1 MAYCYA
7 TAFQCKSSQ
16 LLVLVQ
22 GIDLYDLCAR
32 LGGIDWWVLI
42 LQFIVIVMI
51 SGMCLVPRIQQ
62 RFALGVVVSLSFVTV
77 LLVLTA
83 DRLNFV
89 IGIGWSPSEV

>member
-1 MAYCYA
+1 
-7 TAFQCKSSQ
+7 
-16 LLVLVQ
+16 LRVIVQ

-32 LGGIDWWVLI
+32 LGGIDWWVLM

-51 SGMCLVPRIQQ
+51 GMCLVPRFQQ
-62 RFALGVVVSLSFVTV
+62 RFSLGVGVSLSFVTV

-83 DRLNFV
+83 DRLNLV